1 MNLKFFL
8 AILLGIA
15 VWSCTTKPESTPSS
29 EITAEELAAYIKEVS
44 DDSYLGRKPF
54 TEGERKTVAFLET
67 ELKKLGLKPGNGD
80 NYTQDVPLVEVK
92 SIPSPEMQIAGT
104 GKNLA
109 LKLNDDYVI
118 FSEREQES
126 IAVNNSEL
134 VFCGFGVVA
143 PEIGWNDYAGL
154 DMKGKTAVVLV
165 NDPDFGTEDST
176 LFKGNTMTY
185 YGRWT
190 YKYEEA
196 ERQGAEAILIIH
208 ETTSAGYPWFV
219 VQSSRSGGRLQLQ
232 SMDGNPGK
240 PAIQGWVTLDAAKQ
254 IFEAAGKDLAGEI
267 KRARTKGFVPASL
280 GLTMSAS
287 LQNTFKKDVSKNV
300 IAKIEGSTRAD
311 EVIIYTAHWDHLGV
325 GTAVEGD
332 SIYNGAADNGTG
344 IASLLSIA
352 RVFASPSTKPERS
365 IVFLFV
371 TAEEQGLLG
380 SQYYAENPVYPL
392 KKTVANLNMDGLS
405 TTGIKKD
412 LIVYGY
418 GHSELD
424 EYAATAVKAQDR
436 YVTPDPSPEKG
447 YYFRSDHFN
456 FAKVGV
462 PAIYAENG
470 PDHREK
476 GLDYGKGQEEEY
488 VANRYHKPSD
498 EFNEAWDLRG
508 LALDAQLLFAIGQR
522 LASETTFP
530 KWNESSEFK
539 NARK

>member
-1 MNLKFFL
+1 MLVSTML
-8 AILLGIA
+8 
-15 VWSCTTKPESTPSS
+15 WSCQTKTESTPST
-29 EITAEELAAYIKEVS
+29 EITAEELAAYIKELS

-54 TEGERKTVAFLET
+54 TEGERKTVTFLET
-67 ELKKLGLKPGNGD
+67 ELKKQGLQSGNGD
-80 NYTQDVPLVEVK
+80 KYTQDVPLVEVK
-92 SIPSPEMQIAGT
+92 SVPSPEMQITGN
-104 GKNLA
+104 GKNLSF
-109 LKLNDDYVI
+109 KLNHDYVI

-154 DMKGKTAVVLV
+154 DMKGKTAVVMV

-232 SMDGNPGK
+232 STDGNPGK
-240 PAIQGWVTLDAAKQ
+240 PAIQGWITLDAAKQ
-254 IFEAAGKDLAGEI
+254 LFEASGKDLAGEI
-267 KRARTKGFVPASL
+267 KRARMRGFTPLSL
-280 GLTMSAS
+280 DLTMSAG
-287 LQNTFKKDVSKNV
+287 LQNTFREDVSKNV
-300 IAKIEGSTRAD
+300 VAKIEGSKRPD

-325 GTAVEGD
+325 STSVDGD

-344 IASLLSIA
+344 IASVLAIA
-352 RVFASPSTKPERS
+352 KAFAAQPKKPERT

-392 KKTVANLNMDGLS
+392 KNTVANLNMDGLS
-405 TTGIKKD
+405 TAGIKND

-424 EYAATAVKAQDR
+424 AYAATAAKEQDR
-436 YVTPDPSPEKG
+436 YITPDPSPEKG

-476 GLDYGKGQEEEY
+476 GIEYGNSKEEEY

-498 EFNEAWDLRG
+498 EFDESWDLRG
-508 LALDAQLLFAIGQR
+508 LAMDAQLFLTVGRR

-530 KWNESSEFK
+530 QWNETSEFR